1 MHSLWWVLLAVP
13 FPLVLALRP
22 FARAS
27 REWRAKAMLD
37 GESGLR
43 GDGWWGETA
52 DARTHFDREHYTM
65 SDRQVARSQRHA
77 GEAGR

>member
-1 MHSLWWVLLAVP
+1 MRTLWWMLLAASL
-13 FPLVLALRP
+13 PLVLAWKPL
-22 FARAS
+22 AKAS
-27 REWRAKAMLD
+27 REWRAKAMFD

-52 DARTHFDREHYTM
+52 DARTHFDREHHTM
-65 SDRQVARSQRHA
+65 TDQQVARTQRHA